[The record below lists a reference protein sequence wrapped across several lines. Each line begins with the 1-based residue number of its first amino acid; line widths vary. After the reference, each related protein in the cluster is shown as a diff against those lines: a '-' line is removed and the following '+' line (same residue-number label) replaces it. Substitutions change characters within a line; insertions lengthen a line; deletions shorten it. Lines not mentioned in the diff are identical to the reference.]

1 MILIEINVVIIISY
15 SIKVKFYYLETNNEI
30 YKTKEF
36 NLKFF
41 ETVVKKENI
50 LFLLKKNQYFD
61 NCKHKLTYLL
71 KYNFDIDYTNIKN
84 FLENKIEK
92 SITYL
97 TNYKIIQDVYFKDTV
112 PFFSDLNT
120 LIFIMKKCSNSNCT
134 TKKNIK
140 KNQYN
145 NSVENPYYN
154 PELAFT
160 ILNNLIFS
168 M

>member
-1 MILIEINVVIIISY
+1 MDYLHDDIERDELDQHFIKMFMDDEKIFEKFYNKPVNNV
-15 SIKVKFYYLETNNEI
+15 KVKFYYLETNNEI

-41 ETVVKKENI
+41 DTVVKKENI
-50 LFLLKKNQYFD
+50 LFLLKNNQYFD

-97 TNYKIIQDVYFKDTV
+97 TSYKIIQDVYFKDTIS
-112 PFFSDLNT
+112 FFSDLNS

-134 TKKNIK
+134 TKKIYLK
-140 KNQYN
+140 
-145 NSVENPYYN
+145 
-154 PELAFT
+154 
-160 ILNNLIFS
+160 
-168 M
+168 